1 MADMIPL
8 NYALIGGAIALGAIG
23 LLFALYMGARNN
35 SPEGKIYADA
45 RAKQLPVLD
54 VVDISTGHG
63 KVFLGTKDEDGDPMF
78 EIEGLPM
85 KIDPSMCSGD
95 ATPERYG
102 NGLNI
107 WHFASPKALPLSV
120 DAMLAF
126 KTMKNHR
133 LDKPAFLFVKGITDQ
148 ELFSLIRLSK
158 AHLKEAAMI
167 FVAKYHLKPIPCDNE
182 DGVDDDGQKYAD
194 ADDQKTMDA
203 EEFVEIIEAM
213 KSYFAVLPVETGF
226 YCKETAFA
234 LTPYAH
240 SSQDIERIK
249 YLIEQKIAEQ
259 YAGKMQMMQY
269 VIMFVMVVGII
280 IGLVAVLLV
289 LGGGSK

>member
-1 MADMIPL
+1 MAEMIPME
-8 NYALIGGAIALGAIG
+8 YALIGGVVGLVIIAALLFLWLGA
-23 LLFALYMGARNN
+23 RSS
-35 SPEGKIYADA
+35 SPEGKVYAEA
-45 RAKQLPVLD
+45 RAKHLPVLD
-54 VVDISTGHG
+54 VIDISTGHG
-63 KVFLGTKDEDGDPMF
+63 KVFLGTKDDDGDPMF
-78 EIEGLPM
+78 EIDGLPM

-95 ATPERYG
+95 ASPERYSE
-102 NGLNI
+102 GLNV

-126 KTMKNHR
+126 KTMRNHR
-133 LDKPAFLFVKGITDQ
+133 NDKPAFLFIKDITDQ
-148 ELFSLIRLSK
+148 ELFSLVRLSK
-158 AHLKEAAMI
+158 AHLKEAATI
-167 FVAKYHLKPIPCDNE
+167 FVSKYHLKPIPSEEEENRQGDT
-182 DGVDDDGQKYAD
+182 DDEQEPMELMTAD
-194 ADDQKTMDA
+194 
-203 EEFVEIIEAM
+203 EFVEIVEAI

-249 YLIEQKIAEQ
+249 YLLEQKIAEQ

-269 VIMFVMVVGII
+269 VIMFVMVVGIL

-289 LGGGSK
+289 LGGGD

>member
-1 MADMIPL
+1 MADMVPMDYLFYEGII
-8 NYALIGGAIALGAIG
+8 AIGIIALLG
-23 LLFALYMGARNN
+23 FLYMNARGN
-35 SPEGKIYADA
+35 SPEGAVYAKA
-45 RAKQLPVLD
+45 RAEERPVLD
-54 VVDISTGHG
+54 VIDISTGHG
-63 KVFLGTKDEDGDPMF
+63 RVYLGTKDEDGDPMF

-95 ATPERYG
+95 ASPERYG
-102 NGLNI
+102 NGLNV

-126 KTMKNHR
+126 KTMVAHR
-133 LDKPAFLFVKGITDQ
+133 NDKPAFRLISEVTNQ

-158 AHLKEAAMI
+158 KHLLQAAEI
-167 FVAKYHLKPIPCDNE
+167 FVAKYKIKPIVLPDE
-182 DGVDDDGQKYAD
+182 DPEDIPEE
-194 ADDQKTMDA
+194 MDVN
-203 EEFVEIIEAM
+203 EFVDIVEAI

-259 YAGKMQMMQY
+259 YAGKFQMMQF
-269 VIMFVMVVGII
+269 VIMFCMV
-280 IGLVAVLLV
+280 IGVIAALAAILLV
-289 LGGGSK
+289 LGPKG

>member
-1 MADMIPL
+1 MADMVPL
-8 NYALIGGAIALGAIG
+8 EYVMIGGIIALGAIG
-23 LLFALYMGARNN
+23 LLIALWISAKNN
-35 SPEGKIYADA
+35 SPEGKVYADA
-45 RAKQLPVLD
+45 RAQQLPVLD
-54 VVDISTGHG
+54 VIDISTGHG
-63 KVFLGTKDEDGDPMF
+63 KVFLGTKDDDGDPMF
-78 EIEGLPM
+78 EIDGLPM

-95 ATPERYG
+95 ASPERYG
-102 NGLNI
+102 NGLNV

-120 DAMLAF
+120 DAMLSF

-133 LDKPAFLFVKGITDQ
+133 NDKPAFLFVRDITDQ
-148 ELFSLIRLSK
+148 ELFSLVRLSK
-158 AHLKEAAMI
+158 AHLREAATI
-167 FVAKYHLKPIPCDNE
+167 FVAKYHLKPIPSE
-182 DGVDDDGQKYAD
+182 DEEDTQPEDEDKNV
-194 ADDQKTMDA
+194 TMSP
-203 EEFVEIIEAM
+203 EEFVEIIEAI

-249 YLIEQKIAEQ
+249 YLLEQKIAEQ

-289 LGGGSK
+289 LGGGGK

>member
-8 NYALIGGAIALGAIG
+8 EYALIGAAVGLVIIAALVFLWLGA
-23 LLFALYMGARNN
+23 RSS

-54 VVDISTGHG
+54 VIDISTGHG

-95 ATPERYG
+95 ASPERYG
-102 NGLNI
+102 NGLNV

-120 DAMLAF
+120 DAMLSF
-126 KTMKNHR
+126 KTMRDHR
-133 LDKPAFLFVKGITDQ
+133 FDKPAFSFIKDISDQ
-148 ELFSLIRLSK
+148 ELFSLMRLSK
-158 AHLKEAAMI
+158 GHLKEAAQI
-167 FVAKYHLKPIPCDNE
+167 FVVKYQLKPIPVE
-182 DGVDDDGQKYAD
+182 DVDTDEDPRASEPEMQE
-194 ADDQKTMDA
+194 MDVN
-203 EEFVEIIEAM
+203 EFVEIIEAI
-213 KSYFAVLPVETGF
+213 KSYFAILPVETGF

-259 YAGKMQMMQY
+259 MAGKMQMMQY

-289 LGGGSK
+289 LGGGKA

>member
-1 MADMIPL
+1 MADMIPIE
-8 NYALIGGAIALGAIG
+8 YAMIGGIILLGLTG
-23 LLFALYMGARNN
+23 LFFALWISAKNN

-45 RAKQLPVLD
+45 RAQQLPVLD

-63 KVFLGTKDEDGDPMF
+63 KVFLGTKDDDGDPMF

-120 DAMLAF
+120 DAMLSF
-126 KTMKNHR
+126 KTMKAHR
-133 LDKPAFLFVKGITDQ
+133 NDKPAFMFVKDITDQ
-148 ELFSLIRLSK
+148 ELFSLVRLSK
-158 AHLKEAAMI
+158 AHLFEAAKI
-167 FVAKYHLKPIPCDNE
+167 FVTKYHLKPIPSEEEESREENIPDEN
-182 DGVDDDGQKYAD
+182 QMM
-194 ADDQKTMDA
+194 TP
-203 EEFVEIIEAM
+203 EEFVEIIEAI

-249 YLIEQKIAEQ
+249 YLLEQKIAEQ
-259 YAGKMQMMQY
+259 YAGKFQMMQY

-289 LGGGSK
+289 LGGKK